1 MFPHPSPVK
10 RFVIS
15 FGLTLLLQVAF
26 LFASMILSG
35 VFNSEIAS
43 LPVLYLY
50 LPTILLVEEG
60 GNFVGCSNFIWPLF
74 LGVPLGIAT
83 YSFIASMV
91 ICQIRRRKTA

>member
-1 MFPHPSPVK
+1 
-10 RFVIS
+10 
-15 FGLTLLLQVAF
+15 
-26 LFASMILSG
+26 
-35 VFNSEIAS
+35 
-43 LPVLYLY
+43 

-91 ICQIRRRKTA
+91 ICQIRRRKNCLKTSHSIDRSSAGGCTTDAPFFV